1 MGAPPLTEGEG
12 GCLRCAA
19 VSARVLWELVFN
31 RPDIIHTSCP
41 GTMVF
46 AVIILA
52 KLLRIPLVVSYHTHI
67 PEYIPRYNL
76 WTGLVRGARSFPP
89 SGRCFPVFCLC
100 TSIDDATGRS
110 APVDTNRLFADVAPT
125 YDGGRVAGGGMERH
139 AWSEWLKSGGWTR
152 WVVGRGGRWR
162 LCGR

>member
-100 TSIDDATGRS
+100 TSIDNATGRS

-139 AWSEWLKSGGWTR
+139 AWSE
-152 WVVGRGGRWR
+152 
-162 LCGR
+162 